1 MDSNSKSIAFL
12 AVVPLIVMVA
22 TFAVVLNEEDI
33 DSNGMIILVLAA
45 AFFILS
51 AVMFTGLG
59 AKIAGSFI
67 HESEEDA
74 RYDSRIVATG
84 TGIILL
90 GAGIMAAIS
99 LLGQTF
105 LYVGVLILIVL
116 IFVGVIYIAEYSKG
130 E

>member
-1 MDSNSKSIAFL
+1 MDSNSKSNSIL
-12 AVVPLIVMVA
+12 AVVPLMVMAA
-22 TFAVVLNEEDI
+22 TFAVVLNESV

-45 AFFILS
+45 AFYILS

-59 AKIAGSFI
+59 AKMVAGFS
-67 HESEEDA
+67 HASSQEDA

-84 TGIILL
+84 TGMILL

-99 LLGQTF
+99 PLGLT
-105 LYVGVLILIVL
+105 YVYIGVLVLIVL
-116 IFVGVIYIAEYSKG
+116 IFVGVIYIAEYSK

>member
-1 MDSNSKSIAFL
+1 MDSNSKSTPIL
-12 AVVPLIVMVA
+12 AIVPLIVMGA
-22 TFAVVLNEEDI
+22 TFALVLNEVSV
-33 DSNGMIILVLAA
+33 DSAGTVILALAA
-45 AFFILS
+45 VFFVLS

-59 AKIAGSFI
+59 TKMVSAFNHAST
-67 HESEEDA
+67 EDA
-74 RYDSRIVATG
+74 KYDSRIVATG

-90 GAGIMAAIS
+90 GAGLMATLS

-105 LYVGVLILIVL
+105 LYIGVLVLIVL

>member
-1 MDSNSKSIAFL
+1 MDGNSKSTSIL
-12 AVVPLIVMVA
+12 AIVPLIVMVA
-22 TFAVVLNEEDI
+22 TFAVVLSDSV

-51 AVMFTGLG
+51 AIMFTGLG
-59 AKIAGSFI
+59 AKTAARFI
-67 HESEEDA
+67 HESEEEA

-84 TGIILL
+84 TGMILL

-99 LLGQTF
+99 MLGQT
-105 LYVGVLILIVL
+105 YMYIGVLVLIVL
-116 IFVGVIYIAEYSKG
+116 IFVGVLYIAEYSKS